1 MRNNY
6 YVFCIIRIANA
17 KHRKSALDAD
27 DDGGGGGD
35 GGDAVA
41 IAVAVANASI

>member
-6 YVFCIIRIANA
+6 YVFCTIRIANE
-17 KHRKSALDAD
+17 KQRKSALDAD
-27 DDGGGGGD
+27 DDGGGGGS
-35 GGDAVA
+35 DAVA